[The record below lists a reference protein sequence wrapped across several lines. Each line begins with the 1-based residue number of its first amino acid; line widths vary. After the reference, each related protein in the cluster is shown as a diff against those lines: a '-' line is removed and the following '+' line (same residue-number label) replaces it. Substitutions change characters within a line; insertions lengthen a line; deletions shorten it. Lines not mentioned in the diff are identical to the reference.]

1 MLARCLLSLFILAA
15 APPAPPTPA
24 PSDLPPQH
32 AAWLEEVTVL
42 MTPEERALFISL
54 KKDYQRDAFIEQF
67 WRQRDPYPDTGRN
80 ELRERWAE
88 RVQLARSTYR
98 SLDDDRARV
107 VLLNGAPGV
116 WRRLRC
122 RPLAGI
128 LEIWFYP
135 AGSDRHRA
143 PFLLVLFGREGRFR
157 LWQPGDVVG
166 LEELT
171 DFDRSAGCTA
181 EDSEVLNSALRWIRD
196 QGTMEYVTIAEKVR
210 SAPPPESKEWVT
222 TFSSYSTDV
231 DAATPSFDARL
242 TLEFPGWYQNRTVA
256 QGLVIVPTA
265 NISPSEL
272 AGQRSYNLMVTGEIL
287 EGGTLFDAFRYRFDF
302 PAASVPSNGELPL
315 LFQRYL
321 RPGGPYALIL
331 KVEDLA
337 SGRVYR
343 SERSLD
349 VPRVE
354 GREMPPPVDPR
365 LAQVLAEAN
374 AALVAG
380 ETTVKLVPPIGDLL
394 TGLVRFDTLVT
405 GEQVKSVTFALNGD
419 KILTKTRPPFSV
431 ELDLG
436 DFPRTHVLS
445 ATAFDSTGAE
455 LASDDLL
462 LNVAGSRFRVRLLE
476 PVRNKRYTKSL
487 RARAEVELPK
497 GETLERVE
505 IYLNDDR
512 LATLY
517 QEPFTQPIVLPQREG
532 TPADAGGDLVYV
544 RAVAYLTDGSSAE
557 DLVFVN
563 APELGEEVTIQ
574 FVELYASVLDSR
586 GRPVTDLA
594 REVFKVEEDGTAQE
608 IQRFEQVRDQPI
620 HASILLDV
628 SASMAPRMDA
638 ARQAALSFFEQAVR
652 SRDRVS
658 MITFNDRPYLAV
670 PFTNDLGTFAN
681 GLAGLKAER
690 GTALWDSVM
699 YSLFYFTGI
708 SGQRALIV
716 ISDGKDESSRFDFER
731 ALDYARRAGIAVYTV
746 SIVPEGAESGAKRGL
761 SRLAEETGG
770 RSFFLDSVDEL
781 EEAYRA
787 IAEELRGQYLIA
799 YQSKNT
805 ARGSA
810 FRSIELKVND
820 RRGVEVKTLRGY
832 YP

>member
-1 MLARCLLSLFILAA
+1 MGAA
-15 APPAPPTPA
+15 APPAPESPE
-24 PSDLPPQH
+24 LPPQH
-32 AAWLEEVTVL
+32 AAWLEEVAVL
-42 MTPEERALFISL
+42 MTPEERALFVSL

-88 RVQLARSTYR
+88 RVQLARQTYR
-98 SLDDDRARV
+98 RLDDDRARV
-107 VLLNGAPGV
+107 VLLNGAPGL

-122 RPLAGI
+122 RPVAGI

-157 LWQPGDVVG
+157 LWQPGDVIG

-196 QGTMEYVTIAEKVR
+196 EGTMEYVTIAEKVR
-210 SAPPPESKEWVT
+210 TAPPPESREWVT
-222 TFSSYSTDV
+222 TFSSYSTDIE
-231 DAATPSFDARL
+231 ATTPSFDARL
-242 TLEFPGWYQNRTVA
+242 LIEFPGWYQNRTVA
-256 QGLVIVPTA
+256 QGLISVPTA
-265 NISPSEL
+265 NIAPSEL
-272 AGQRSYNLMVTGEIL
+272 AGHRSYNLVVTGEIL
-287 EGGTLFDAFRYRFDF
+287 ESGTLFDTFRYKFDF
-302 PAASVPSNGELPL
+302 PAGSAPASGELPL

-321 RPGGPYALIL
+321 RPGGPYDLIV
-331 KVEDLA
+331 KVEDLG
-337 SGRVYR
+337 SGRVHR
-343 SERSLD
+343 AERSLE
-349 VPRVE
+349 VPRVV

-374 AALVAG
+374 AALVTG

-405 GEQVKSVTFALNGD
+405 GENVKQVTFALNGD

-445 ATAFDSTGAE
+445 ASAFDDKGAE
-455 LASDDLL
+455 LASDELL

-476 PVRNKRYTKSL
+476 PQRNKRYTKSL

-497 GETLERVE
+497 GDTLERVE
-505 IYLNDDR
+505 FYLNDER
-512 LATLY
+512 VATLF
-517 QEPFTQPIVLPQREG
+517 QEPFVQPVVLPAAEASSEAAPG
-532 TPADAGGDLVYV
+532 ENLLYV
-544 RAVAYLTDGSSAE
+544 RAVAYRTDGSSAE

-574 FVELYASVLDSR
+574 FVELYASVLDGR
-586 GRPVTDLA
+586 GRPVSDLA
-594 REVFKVEEDGTAQE
+594 RESFRVEEDGVPQD

-638 ARQAALSFFEQAVR
+638 AREAALTFFEQTVR
-652 SRDRVS
+652 PRDRVS

-670 PFTNDLGTFAN
+670 PFTNDLATIAN

-690 GTALWDSVM
+690 GTALWDSVI

-708 SGQRALIV
+708 SGQRALII

-731 ALDYARRAGIAVYTV
+731 ALDYARRAGIAIYTV
-746 SIVPEGAESGAKRGL
+746 SIVPEGTEGSAKRGL

-781 EEAYRA
+781 AEAYRA

-810 FRSIELKVND
+810 FRSVDLRVPD